1 MHHDVQVV
9 GEDKEHSDSHN
20 RDKCMLRVFM
30 WVWVLMCKHC
40 PHSFHRPLLH
50 LLQHGFP
57 HFVSPSILY
66 STPLHSTLCLHSL
79 ISYSQTQARPL
90 QTNKPLNRCRLNILP
105 LPLSPS
111 NPIPQT
117 SSETQTTD
125 RHSPLY
131 TQKLFNSTCPSVCIP
146 KKFQTLSLPLSLSQF
161 VVRNL

>member
-20 RDKCMLRVFM
+20 RDKCMLGVFM

-66 STPLHSTLCLHSL
+66 STPLHSMFTL
-79 ISYSQTQARPL
+79 I
-90 QTNKPLNRCRLNILP
+90 NKLLPNTSATPPNQQPLNRCRLNILP

-125 RHSPLY
+125 RRSPLY